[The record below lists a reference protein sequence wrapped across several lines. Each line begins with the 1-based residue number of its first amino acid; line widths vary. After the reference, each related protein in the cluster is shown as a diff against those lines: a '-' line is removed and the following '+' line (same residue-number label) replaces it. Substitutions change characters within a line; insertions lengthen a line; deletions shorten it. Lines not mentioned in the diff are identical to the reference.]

1 MDFSE
6 QQDACDQE
14 IKRLNLLEIM
24 DYINNTKNVF
34 NEQTFPE
41 ITDMVSVT
49 AAQKLCSDLSA
60 DECYF

>member
-41 ITDMVSVT
+41 ITNMVRAR
-49 AAQKLCSDLSA
+49 AALKLCAESMLTR
-60 DECYF
+60 